1 MTRARSTTAVLVALA
16 TLAVPGCKS
25 TAPYTM
31 ASAGINSALA
41 AGVAVAQKKAG
52 GCYAQCT
59 GGLVCNENTGLC
71 EKGGIVCIG
80 SEADSP
86 ACIGKSQGAMLQAS
100 RPGSSV
106 NPATD
111 SPVGISPA
119 TGSVPPPPSSA
130 SPAPAVTRP

>member
-1 MTRARSTTAVLVALA
+1 MIRARATAVVLA
-16 TLAVPGCKS
+16 ACLTLAASGCKS
-25 TAPYTM
+25 SAPYTLP
-31 ASAGINSALA
+31 AAGINTALA

-71 EKGGIVCIG
+71 EKAGIVCIG

-86 ACIGKSQGAMLQAS
+86 ACIGKSQGALLQAS

-106 NPATD
+106 NPATE

-130 SPAPAVTRP
+130 SPAPAITRP

>member
-1 MTRARSTTAVLVALA
+1 VIPARAATAVLVACVALA
-16 TLAVPGCKS
+16 ASGCKS

-31 ASAGINSALA
+31 ASAGINTALA

-86 ACIGKSQGAMLQAS
+86 ACIGRSQGAMLQAS

-106 NPATD
+106 NPGTD

-130 SPAPAVTRP
+130 SPTPAVTRP